1 MKDIKI
7 IEEIKR
13 DEKEQKTI
21 VRFTIAYFPAEG
33 SLKIESFERSFC
45 VTDLE
50 LVTHLATD
58 MFDRMRLDNAT
69 TVFRDYYKSIFL
81 K

>member
-7 IEEIKR
+7 IEKINR
-13 DEKEQKTI
+13 DEKEQKTT
-21 VRFTIAYFPAEG
+21 VGFTIAYFPSKD

-50 LVTHLATD
+50 LVTNTATD

-69 TVFRDYYKSIFL
+69 AVFRDYYKSFFL

>member
-7 IEEIKR
+7 REEIER
-13 DEKEQKTI
+13 DEKGQKIT
-21 VRFTIAYFPAEG
+21 VRFTIAYFPLKD

-50 LVTHLATD
+50 LVTNTATD
-58 MFDRMRLDNAT
+58 MFDRMRLDNST
-69 TVFRDYYKSIFL
+69 TVFRDYYKSLFL